1 MLGERIKQLRKERG
15 MYQQALAN
23 ALQVSKST
31 VAMWETDKR
40 EPDIQTIKRIA
51 EFFCVSIDYLLG
63 KTDQKLDDRTWD
75 EYAAKFE
82 AEVNAGFERDFD
94 LMKQLFAENFND
106 TTCDLL
112 HQIVMSIR
120 TMNQDGIRKLAERA
134 DELCR
139 LREYMNQETRDIE
152 DEMHRLWEEEQRKK
166 ENPPTE

>member
-1 MLGERIKQLRKERG
+1 MFWERFTLLCSERKMKPNRVAAEIGISSASVTKWKRGSIPNSESLGK
-15 MYQQALAN
+15 
-23 ALQVSKST
+23 
-31 VAMWETDKR
+31 
-40 EPDIQTIKRIA
+40 IA

-94 LMKQLFAENFND
+94 LMKQLFANNFND